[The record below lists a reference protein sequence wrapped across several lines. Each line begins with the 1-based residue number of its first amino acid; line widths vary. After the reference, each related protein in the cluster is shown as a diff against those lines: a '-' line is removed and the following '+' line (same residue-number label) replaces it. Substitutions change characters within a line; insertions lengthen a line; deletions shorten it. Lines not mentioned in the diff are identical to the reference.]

1 MKVIL
6 LADVNGL
13 GKVDDIVNVNDG
25 YARNFLLK
33 RKLALEATPSNLNSI
48 KVKKGAQA
56 ERARREREEAQA
68 VAAKL
73 SGQRVVLGMK
83 AGEGGKLYGAVT
95 SADIAD
101 ALGELGYQV
110 DKKNVSLK
118 SPIKTAGEY
127 DVAVKLHSDVS
138 VNVTVEVTAVN

>member
-13 GKVDDIVNVNDG
+13 GKADDIVNVNDG

-68 VAAKL
+68 VGAKL
-73 SGQRVVLGMK
+73 SGQRVVLEMK

-95 SADIAD
+95 SSDIAG
-101 ALGELGYQV
+101 ALGELGYPV
-110 DKKNVSLK
+110 DKKNLSLK